1 MKRSTDRIL
10 TSHTGALHMPPELQH
25 GIVARHLGEPHD
37 EAAVDAQLR
46 EAVAGIVRRQ
56 ADLGVDV
63 VNDGEYSKSTWMGY
77 VVERLSGLERVP
89 IEGAPM
95 FNASKDRTDFARF
108 YEEMGPQTFYFE
120 PEEMRVLG
128 LGHRERGRVHRP
140 RRVHGPRGHPARH
153 RQPQGRA
160 GRRRRRGGVPP
171 GRRARAACSPTSAT
185 STTPTTR
192 RSSRRSSDALRTEYR
207 AIVDAGFICQI
218 DDAFL
223 PWEWD
228 RRLMEEGWNLEE
240 YRRWATPRGRGAE
253 RGAGRAARGSAAL
266 PHLLGQ
272 LERPARHRHPA
283 ARHRRHRAEGQRAG
297 VLDRGG
303 ERAARVGAPRLGGR
317 EAARRQD
324 PHAGRHRAHDARRR
338 APGDGRRA
346 DRALRE
352 RVVGRENVIAGTD
365 CGLRGRAHPEIAWAK
380 LQALSEG
387 AAIASRRLWA

>member
-37 EAAVDAQLR
+37 EQAVDDQLR

-77 VVERLSGLERVP
+77 VVERLTGLERVP
-89 IEGAPM
+89 IEGTGM
-95 FNASKDRTDFARF
+95 FTASKDRADFARF

-128 LGHRERGRVHRP
+128 SVIGSEV
-140 RRVHGPRGHPARH
+140 VCTGPVEYTGQAVIQRDIDNLKAALDGVDVEEVFLPVVGPGSV
-153 RQPQGRA
+153 QPYIRNEHYA
-160 GRRRRRGGVPP
+160 DDESLF
-171 GRRARAACSPTSAT
+171 AAL
-185 STTPTTR
+185 
-192 RSSRRSSDALRTEYR
+192 SDALRTEYE

-228 RRLMEEGWNLEE
+228 RRLMESGWDLDE
-240 YRRWATPRGRGAE
+240 YRRWANLAVE
-253 RGAGRAARGSAAL
+253 ALNAAIAGLPEDRLRYHICWGSWNGPHVTDIPLADIVDIVLKVNAQAYSIEAAN
-266 PHLLGQ
+266 
-272 LERPARHRHPA
+272 ARHEWEHRVWEDVRLPEGKILMPGVIEHTTHVVEHP
-283 ARHRRHRAEGQRAG
+283 ET
-297 VLDRGG
+297 V
-303 ERAARVGAPRLGGR
+303 
-317 EAARRQD
+317 
-324 PHAGRHRAHDARRR
+324 
-338 APGDGRRA
+338 A
-346 DRALRE
+346 DRIERFA

-380 LQALSEG
+380 LQALSDG
-387 AAIASRRLWA
+387 AKIASERLWR

>member
-37 EAAVDAQLR
+37 EQAVDEQLR
-46 EAVAGIVRRQ
+46 DAVAGIVRRQ

-89 IEGAPM
+89 IEGPGM
-95 FNASKDRTDFARF
+95 FIASKDRADFAHF

-128 LGHRERGRVHRP
+128 SVIGSEV
-140 RRVHGPRGHPARH
+140 VCTGPVAYTGQAVIQRDIDNLKAALDGVDVEEVFLPVVGPGSV
-153 RQPQGRA
+153 QPYIRNEHYPDDEA
-160 GRRRRRGGVPP
+160 LF
-171 GRRARAACSPTSAT
+171 AAL
-185 STTPTTR
+185 
-192 RSSRRSSDALRTEYR
+192 SDALRTEYQ

-228 RRLMEEGWNLEE
+228 RRLMESGWDLGA
-240 YRRWATPRGRGAE
+240 YRRWANLAVE
-253 RGAGRAARGSAAL
+253 ALNAAL
-266 PHLLGQ
+266 EGLPEDRLRYHICWGSWNGPHVTDIPLADIVDIVLKVNAQ
-272 LERPARHRHPA
+272 AYSIEAANARHEWEHRVWEDVKLPDGKILMPGVIEHTTHVVEHP
-283 ARHRRHRAEGQRAG
+283 ET
-297 VLDRGG
+297 V
-303 ERAARVGAPRLGGR
+303 
-317 EAARRQD
+317 
-324 PHAGRHRAHDARRR
+324 
-338 APGDGRRA
+338 A
-346 DRALRE
+346 DRIERFA

-380 LQALSEG
+380 LQALSDG
-387 AAIASRRLWA
+387 AEIASRRLWG